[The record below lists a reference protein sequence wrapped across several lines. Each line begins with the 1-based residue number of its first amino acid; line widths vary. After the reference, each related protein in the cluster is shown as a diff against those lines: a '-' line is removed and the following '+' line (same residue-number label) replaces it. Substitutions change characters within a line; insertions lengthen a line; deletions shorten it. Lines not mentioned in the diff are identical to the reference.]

1 MRTISTVC
9 IAWLTGYRQASGYD
23 PPTRGHHGPAPS
35 EPVILYEYPFNE
47 RIRTY
52 LRLEQLFKRLAVLV
66 PREHPLDH
74 HYAIQTLFEIMD
86 VASRA
91 DMKSD
96 VLKDL
101 DRQKQALAGFRG
113 NPAISEAALD
123 TVIGQLDSCFSQIA
137 DVPGKPGQ
145 SLTENDWLMAIRS
158 RIGIP
163 GGTCEFDLPAY
174 FHWQHLDTALRQAAL
189 ADWSRTLAPLA
200 EALVLLLKMM
210 RETGAPQKVVSTGGH
225 FQQNLPQGRTFQLL
239 RLRIDPSAGL
249 IPEISGNRLMFS
261 VRLMRLCD
269 DHRLHPSG
277 EDASFELALCA

>member
-1 MRTISTVC
+1 M
-9 IAWLTGYRQASGYD
+9 
-23 PPTRGHHGPAPS
+23 
-35 EPVILYEYPFNE
+35 ILYEYPFNE

-52 LRLEQLFKRLAVLV
+52 LRLEQLFKRLALLV
-66 PREHPLDH
+66 PRSHALDH
-74 HYAIQTLFEIMD
+74 HYAIQTLFDIMD

-101 DRQKQALAGFRG
+101 DRQKQSLAAFRG
-113 NPAISEAALD
+113 NPAISEDALD
-123 TVIGQLDSCFSQIA
+123 DVIHQLDACFAQIA

-145 SLTENDWLMAIRS
+145 PLTENDWLMAIRS

-174 FHWQHLDTALRQAAL
+174 FHWQHLPTEQRQEAL
-189 ADWSRTLAPLA
+189 ATWARALTPLA

-210 RETGAPQKVVSTGGH
+210 RETGAPQKVVSSGGQ

-239 RLRIDPSAGL
+239 RLRIDPSTDL

-261 VRLMRLCD
+261 VRLMRLGE
-269 DHRLHPSG
+269 DHRLHPAG